1 MNLKDL
7 RDALKLVRGIA
18 KANTIAFEKAAEVIL
33 SWEDATATE
42 RSTKDERLAVM
53 DALREFVA
61 ANPEG
66 AFDPRQV
73 VVQVGLKQ
81 CQADRAFVRHH
92 ITKLRIASAA

>member
-1 MNLKDL
+1 MNLKEIKEAAL
-7 RDALKLVRGIA
+7 FFRDMAK
-18 KANTIAFEKAAEVIL
+18 KANVTIDKCLEMVAIVVEEA
-33 SWEDATATE
+33 ATE